1 MIATTTPAVP
11 VTRVFVGAQRKDG
24 LFPAQY
30 VFPLS
35 GKRIKKLLRQSQVDA
50 LLACAWKRSDD
61 GGRFEVR
68 DTRDGSLWGCYAAGE
83 EIL

>member
-1 MIATTTPAVP
+1 MIAPKL
-11 VTRVFVGAQRKDG
+11 VFGQSPYDRCPDVRKRYHVIDAQGFIVLKSDY
-24 LFPAQY
+24 AH
-30 VFPLS
+30 
-35 GKRIKKLLRQSQVDA
+35 I
-50 LLACAWKRSDD
+50 ACSDAWKRSDD